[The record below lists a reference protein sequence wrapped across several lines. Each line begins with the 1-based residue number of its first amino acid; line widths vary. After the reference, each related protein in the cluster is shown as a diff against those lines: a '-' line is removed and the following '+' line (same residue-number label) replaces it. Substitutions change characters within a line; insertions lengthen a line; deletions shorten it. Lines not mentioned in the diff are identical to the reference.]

1 MRIESYNFGVIKVDG
16 VEYISD
22 LIIFCDLVKPNW
34 WRKQGHRLDIE
45 DIQDVI
51 DFKPELLII
60 GKGESEMM
68 DIPAST
74 IEGLRTAGIK
84 VIAENTT
91 QACKIF
97 NEQFKKGKKVA
108 GAFHITC

>member
-34 WRKQGHRLDIE
+34 WRKQGHCLDIE
-45 DIQDVI
+45 DLRDVL
-51 DFKPELLII
+51 DFKPELLVI
-60 GKGESEMM
+60 GKGASEMM
-68 DIPAST
+68 DVPAST
-74 IEGLRTAGIK
+74 IEKLQTADIE
-84 VIAENTT
+84 VVAENTN

-97 NEQFKKGKKVA
+97 NEQFEKGKKVA